1 MKSKIADSKIRKR
14 RRQSSPDEPIE
25 KVSTTANKPIKTE
38 AQHKKAMDEI
48 LVLMNKGEA
57 NLSRSQTDRLR
68 SLAFAAQSYEK
79 SIYTI
84 PPPTTLEGM
93 IELKMYEKRLK
104 QKELAK
110 LMGLSEPKLSQI
122 LTGKRVPDVAFLKAA
137 HQKLGID
144 AAFLLNH
151 V

>member
-1 MKSKIADSKIRKR
+1 MKAKIV
-14 RRQSSPDEPIE
+14 E
-25 KVSTTANKPIKTE
+25 KVNAAIKQIKSE
-38 AQHKKAMDEI
+38 AQYRKAMDEI
-48 LVLMNKGEA
+48 LSLMNKGEA
-57 NLSRSQTDRLR
+57 NLTKSQSAKLR
-68 SLAFAAQSYEK
+68 KLAIAAQSYEK
-79 SIYTI
+79 SVYTI

-93 IELKMYEKRLK
+93 IELKMYERKLK

-144 AAFLLNH
+144 ASFLLDL

>member
-1 MKSKIADSKIRKR
+1 MKAKITSD
-14 RRQSSPDEPIE
+14 
-25 KVSTTANKPIKTE
+25 TIKTE
-38 AQHKKAMDEI
+38 AQYKKSMDEI
-48 LVLMNKGEA
+48 LTLMNKGEA
-57 NLSRSQTDRLR
+57 NLSRSQTDKLR
-68 SLAFAAQSYEK
+68 TLALAAQSYEK

-93 IELKMYEKRLK
+93 IELKMYERRLK

-144 AAFLLNH
+144 ASFLLNH

>member
-1 MKSKIADSKIRKR
+1 MKAKIANSKIKKGGG
-14 RRQSSPDEPIE
+14 QSPAREHIE
-25 KVSTTANKPIKTE
+25 KVSAAFEEIKSE
-38 AQHKKAMDEI
+38 AQYRRAMEVI
-48 LVLMNKGEA
+48 LTLMNKGEA
-57 NLSRSQTDRLR
+57 NLSRSQSDKLR
-68 SLAFAAQSYEK
+68 KLAVAAQSYEK

-93 IELKMYEKRLK
+93 IELKMYERRLK

-144 AAFLLNH
+144 ASFLLNL

>member
-1 MKSKIADSKIRKR
+1 MKGKIANSKIKR
-14 RRQSSPDEPIE
+14 RGRQSPSIE
-25 KVSTTANKPIKTE
+25 HIEEVSATMKQIKTE
-38 AQHKKAMDEI
+38 PQYRRAMAII
-48 LVLMNKGEA
+48 LNLMNKGEA
-57 NLSRSQTDRLR
+57 NLSIRQSDKLR
-68 SLAFAAQSYEK
+68 KLAAAAQSYEK
-79 SIYTI
+79 SMYTI

-93 IELKMYEKRLK
+93 IELKMYERKLK

-122 LTGKRVPDVAFLKAA
+122 LSGKRVPDVAFLKAA

-144 AAFLLNH
+144 ASFLLNH

>member
-1 MKSKIADSKIRKR
+1 MKAKIANSKIKKSGG
-14 RRQSSPDEPIE
+14 QSP
-25 KVSTTANKPIKTE
+25 TFNQIKTE
-38 AQHKKAMDEI
+38 PQYRRAMAKI
-48 LVLMNKGEA
+48 LTLMNKGEA
-57 NLSRSQTDRLR
+57 NLSISQSDQLR
-68 SLAFAAQSYEK
+68 QLAVSAQSYEK

-93 IELKMYEKRLK
+93 IELKMYELKLK

-122 LTGKRVPDVAFLKAA
+122 LTGKRVADVAFLKAA

-144 AAFLLNH
+144 ASFLLNH

>member
-1 MKSKIADSKIRKR
+1 MKA
-14 RRQSSPDEPIE
+14 
-25 KVSTTANKPIKTE
+25 IKTE
-38 AQHKKAMDEI
+38 TQYKKAMDEI
-48 LVLMNKGEA
+48 LTLMNKGEK
-57 NLSRSQTDRLR
+57 NLSKAETEKLR
-68 SLAFAAQSYEK
+68 TMAVAAQSYEK

-84 PPPTTLEGM
+84 PPPSTIEGM
-93 IELKMYEKRLK
+93 IELKMYERRLK

-122 LTGKRVPDVAFLKAA
+122 LTGKREPDIAFLKAA

-144 AAFLLNH
+144 ASFLLNH

>member
-1 MKSKIADSKIRKR
+1 MKIVEIGLPHKPQPLQGEIPALQN
-14 RRQSSPDEPIE
+14 RRQR
-25 KVSTTANKPIKTE
+25 
-38 AQHKKAMDEI
+38 H
-48 LVLMNKGEA
+48 
-57 NLSRSQTDRLR
+57 
-68 SLAFAAQSYEK
+68 
-79 SIYTI
+79 TI

-93 IELKMYEKRLK
+93 IELKMYERKLK

-122 LTGKRVPDVAFLKAA
+122 LSGKRVPDVAFLKAA

-144 AAFLLNH
+144 ASFLLNH

>member
-1 MKSKIADSKIRKR
+1 MKAKVANSKIKKSGG
-14 RRQSSPDEPIE
+14 QSPSRERIE
-25 KVSTTANKPIKTE
+25 KVRTSFKEIKSE
-38 AQHKKAMDEI
+38 AQYRRAMEVI
-48 LVLMNKGEA
+48 LTLMNKGEA
-57 NLSRSQTDRLR
+57 NLSISQSDQLR
-68 SLAFAAQSYEK
+68 KLAVAAQSYEK
-79 SIYTI
+79 SMYTI

-93 IELKMYEKRLK
+93 IELKMYERRLK

-122 LTGKRVPDVAFLKAA
+122 LSGKRVPDVAFLKAA

-144 AAFLLNH
+144 ASFLLNH

>member
-1 MKSKIADSKIRKR
+1 MKSKIAGGATKKR
-14 RRQSSPDEPIE
+14 GRQIFFQERTE
-25 KVSTTANKPIKTE
+25 KTNAVANKPIKTE
-38 AQHKKAMDEI
+38 PEYKKAMDEI
-48 LVLMNKGEA
+48 LTLMNKGEA
-57 NLSRSQTDRLR
+57 NLSKSQTDKLR
-68 SLAFAAQSYEK
+68 HLALAAQSYEK
-79 SIYTI
+79 GVYTI

-93 IELKMYEKRLK
+93 IELKMYERRLK
-104 QKELAK
+104 QKELAQ

-144 AAFLLNH
+144 ASFLLNH

>member
-1 MKSKIADSKIRKR
+1 MKFNFIFVNLCYLSSKSNVMKAKIANSKIKKSGGQSLSREHSEKDSAAFK
-14 RRQSSPDEPIE
+14 Q
-25 KVSTTANKPIKTE
+25 IKTE
-38 AQHKKAMDEI
+38 PQYRRA
-48 LVLMNKGEA
+48 
-57 NLSRSQTDRLR
+57 
-68 SLAFAAQSYEK
+68 
-79 SIYTI
+79 
-84 PPPTTLEGM
+84 
-93 IELKMYEKRLK
+93 MYERRLK

-122 LTGKRVPDVAFLKAA
+122 LSGKRAPDVAFLKAA

>member
-1 MKSKIADSKIRKR
+1 MKTKIADSKMQKR
-14 RRQSSPDEPIE
+14 SAQSPSRQPIE
-25 KVSTTANKPIKTE
+25 KISAVVKQIKSE
-38 AQHKKAMDEI
+38 AQYRRAMAEI
-48 LVLMNKGEA
+48 LNLMNKGEA
-57 NLSRSQTDRLR
+57 NLSKSQTNKLR
-68 SLAFAAQSYEK
+68 KLAVAAQSYEK
-79 SIYTI
+79 SIYII

-93 IELKMYEKRLK
+93 IELKMYERRLK
-104 QKELAK
+104 QKELAE

-144 AAFLLNH
+144 ASFLLNH

>member
-1 MKSKIADSKIRKR
+1 MKAKIANSKIKKGGV
-14 RRQSSPDEPIE
+14 QSPSREHIE
-25 KVSTTANKPIKTE
+25 KVSATIKQIKTE
-38 AQHKKAMDEI
+38 PQYSRAMAKI
-48 LVLMNKGEA
+48 LNLMNKGEA
-57 NLSRSQTDRLR
+57 NLSISQSDQLR
-68 SLAFAAQSYEK
+68 KLAVAAQSYEK

-93 IELKMYEKRLK
+93 IELKMYERKLK

-144 AAFLLNH
+144 ASFLLNR

>member
-1 MKSKIADSKIRKR
+1 MK
-14 RRQSSPDEPIE
+14 
-25 KVSTTANKPIKTE
+25 TLKTE
-38 AQHKKAMDEI
+38 AQYKKAMSEI
-48 LVLMNKGEA
+48 LAIMNKGEA
-57 NLSRSQTDRLR
+57 NLSKAESDKLR
-68 SLAFAAQSYEK
+68 NMALSAQAYEK

-84 PPPTTLEGM
+84 PPPSTIEGM
-93 IELKMYEKRLK
+93 IELKMYEKKLK

-122 LTGKRVPDVAFLKAA
+122 LTGKRMPDIAFLKAA

-144 AAFLLNH
+144 ASFLLNH

>member
-1 MKSKIADSKIRKR
+1 MKAKIGNSKIKKGGV
-14 RRQSSPDEPIE
+14 QSPSREHIE
-25 KVSTTANKPIKTE
+25 KVSATIKQIKTE
-38 AQHKKAMDEI
+38 PQYRRAMAKI
-48 LVLMNKGEA
+48 LNLMNKGEA
-57 NLSRSQTDRLR
+57 NLSISQSDQLR
-68 SLAFAAQSYEK
+68 KLAVAAQSYEK
-79 SIYTI
+79 SIYII

-93 IELKMYEKRLK
+93 IELKMYERKLK

-144 AAFLLNH
+144 ASFLLNH